1 MPWFKKNLRQWLN
14 RFSLRACF
22 LTLFFSGY
30 SKKAP
35 GTIGSLVALL
45 LGLPI
50 LIFSANTLFL
60 AAILIGLIAIA
71 QIDKEEE
78 ESKIH
83 DSSYI
88 VIDELVGM
96 WLAMAI
102 SGLSLAGVILSFI
115 FFRIY
120 DITKP
125 SLIGKIDKEVKGG
138 LGVVADD
145 ALAGVLAGLSVL
157 LAINILGFFNIKL

>member
-1 MPWFKKNLRQWLN
+1 MDK
-14 RFSLRACF
+14 FSLRACF

-45 LGLPI
+45 LGLPV

-60 AAILIGLIAIA
+60 GAVFIGLIAIA

-102 SGLSLAGVILSFI
+102 SGLSLVGVVLSFI

-157 LAINILGFFNIKL
+157 LVIHILGFFNIKL

>member
-1 MPWFKKNLRQWLN
+1 MDK
-14 RFSLRACF
+14 FSLRACF

-45 LGLPI
+45 LGLPV

-60 AAILIGLIAIA
+60 GAVFVGLIAIA

-78 ESKIH
+78 ETKRH

-102 SGLSLAGVILSFI
+102 SGLSLAGVVLSFI

-145 ALAGVLAGLSVL
+145 ALAGVLAGLSAL
-157 LAINILGFFNIKL
+157 LVIHILEFFNIKF

>member
-1 MPWFKKNLRQWLN
+1 MDK
-14 RFSLRACF
+14 FSLRACF

-45 LGLPI
+45 LGLPV

-60 AAILIGLIAIA
+60 AAVLIGLIAIA

-102 SGLSLAGVILSFI
+102 SGLSLAGVFLSFI

-157 LAINILGFFNIKL
+157 LVINILGFFNIKL

>member
-1 MPWFKKNLRQWLN
+1 MDK
-14 RFSLRACF
+14 FSLRACF

-45 LGLPI
+45 LGLPV

-102 SGLSLAGVILSFI
+102 SGLSLVGVVLSFI

>member
-1 MPWFKKNLRQWLN
+1 M
-14 RFSLRACF
+14 
-22 LTLFFSGY
+22 
-30 SKKAP
+30 
-35 GTIGSLVALL
+35 L
-45 LGLPI
+45 LGLPV

-60 AAILIGLIAIA
+60 AAVLTGLIAIA

>member
-1 MPWFKKNLRQWLN
+1 MDK
-14 RFSLRACF
+14 FSLRACF

-45 LGLPI
+45 LGLPV

-60 AAILIGLIAIA
+60 GAIFVGLIAIA

-102 SGLSLAGVILSFI
+102 SGLSLAGVVLSFI

-125 SLIGKIDKEVKGG
+125 SLIGRIDKEVKGG

-145 ALAGVLAGLSVL
+145 ALAGVLAGLSAL

>member
-1 MPWFKKNLRQWLN
+1 MDKFG
-14 RFSLRACF
+14 LRACF

-45 LGLPI
+45 LGLPV

-60 AAILIGLIAIA
+60 GAVLIGLIAIA

-78 ESKIH
+78 ENKIH

-102 SGLSLAGVILSFI
+102 SGLSLAGVVLSFI

-145 ALAGVLAGLSVL
+145 ALAGVLAGLSAL
-157 LAINILGFFNIKL
+157 LVIHILGFFNIKF

>member
-1 MPWFKKNLRQWLN
+1 MDK
-14 RFSLRACF
+14 FSLRACF

-45 LGLPI
+45 LGLPV

-60 AAILIGLIAIA
+60 GAIFVGLIAIA

-125 SLIGKIDKEVKGG
+125 SLIGRIDKEVKGG

-145 ALAGVLAGLSVL
+145 ALAGVLAGLSAL
-157 LAINILGFFNIKL
+157 LVIHILGFFNIKF

>member
-1 MPWFKKNLRQWLN
+1 MDK
-14 RFSLRACF
+14 FSLRACF

-60 AAILIGLIAIA
+60 GAVFIGLIAIT

-96 WLAMAI
+96 WIAMAI

-125 SLIGKIDKEVKGG
+125 SLIGTIDKEVKGG

-157 LAINILGFFNIKL
+157 LVISVLGFFNIKF

>member
-1 MPWFKKNLRQWLN
+1 M
-14 RFSLRACF
+14 
-22 LTLFFSGY
+22 
-30 SKKAP
+30 
-35 GTIGSLVALL
+35 L

-60 AAILIGLIAIA
+60 GAIFVGLIAIA

-78 ESKIH
+78 ETKRH

-102 SGLSLAGVILSFI
+102 SGLSLAGVVLSFI

-145 ALAGVLAGLSVL
+145 ALAGVLAGLSAL
-157 LAINILGFFNIKL
+157 LVIHILGFFNIKF

>member
-1 MPWFKKNLRQWLN
+1 MDK
-14 RFSLRACF
+14 FSLRACF

-30 SKKAP
+30 FKKAP

-60 AAILIGLIAIA
+60 GAIFVGLIAIA

-102 SGLSLAGVILSFI
+102 SGLSLAGVVLSFI

-125 SLIGKIDKEVKGG
+125 SLIGRIDKEVKGG

-145 ALAGVLAGLSVL
+145 ALAGVLAGLSAL
-157 LAINILGFFNIKL
+157 LVIHILGFFNIKF

>member
-1 MPWFKKNLRQWLN
+1 M
-14 RFSLRACF
+14 
-22 LTLFFSGY
+22 
-30 SKKAP
+30 
-35 GTIGSLVALL
+35 L

-50 LIFSANTLFL
+50 LIFSVNTLFL
-60 AAILIGLIAIA
+60 AAVLIGLIAIA

-102 SGLSLAGVILSFI
+102 SGLSLAGVVLSFI

-125 SLIGKIDKEVKGG
+125 SLIGKIDKEIKGG

-157 LAINILGFFNIKL
+157 LVINILGFFNIKL

>member
-1 MPWFKKNLRQWLN
+1 MDK
-14 RFSLRACF
+14 FSLRMCF

-60 AAILIGLIAIA
+60 AAIFIGLIAIA

-102 SGLSLAGVILSFI
+102 SGLSLVGVVLSFI

-125 SLIGKIDKEVKGG
+125 SLIGRIDKEVKGG

-157 LAINILGFFNIKL
+157 LVIHILGFFNIKL

>member
-1 MPWFKKNLRQWLN
+1 MDK
-14 RFSLRACF
+14 FSLRACF

-35 GTIGSLVALL
+35 GTVGSLVALL
-45 LGLPI
+45 LGLPV

-145 ALAGVLAGLSVL
+145 ALAGVLAGLSAL
-157 LAINILGFFNIKL
+157 LVINILGFFNIKL

>member
-1 MPWFKKNLRQWLN
+1 MGK
-14 RFSLRACF
+14 FSLRACF

-45 LGLPI
+45 LGLPV

-60 AAILIGLIAIA
+60 GAIFVGLIAIA

-78 ESKIH
+78 ETKRH

-145 ALAGVLAGLSVL
+145 ALAGVLAGLSAL
-157 LAINILGFFNIKL
+157 LVINVLGFFNIKL

>member
-1 MPWFKKNLRQWLN
+1 MDK
-14 RFSLRACF
+14 FSLRACF

-60 AAILIGLIAIA
+60 GAVLIGLIAIA

-102 SGLSLAGVILSFI
+102 SGLSLVGVVLSFI

-145 ALAGVLAGLSVL
+145 ALAGILAGLSAL
-157 LAINILGFFNIKL
+157 LVIYILGFFNIKL

>member
-1 MPWFKKNLRQWLN
+1 MDK
-14 RFSLRACF
+14 FSLRACF

-45 LGLPI
+45 LGLPV

-60 AAILIGLIAIA
+60 GAIFIGLIAIA

-102 SGLSLAGVILSFI
+102 SGLSLAGVVLSFI

-145 ALAGVLAGLSVL
+145 ALAGVLAGLSAL
-157 LAINILGFFNIKL
+157 LVINILGFFNIKF

>member
-1 MPWFKKNLRQWLN
+1 MNK
-14 RFSLRACF
+14 FSLRACF

-45 LGLPI
+45 LGLPV

-78 ESKIH
+78 ESKVH

-102 SGLSLAGVILSFI
+102 SGLSLAGVVLSFI
-115 FFRIY
+115 FFRFY

-125 SLIGKIDKEVKGG
+125 SLIGKIDKEIKGG

-145 ALAGVLAGLSVL
+145 ALAGVLAGLSAL

>member
-1 MPWFKKNLRQWLN
+1 MDK
-14 RFSLRACF
+14 FSLRACF

-102 SGLSLAGVILSFI
+102 SGLSLAGVVLSFI

-125 SLIGKIDKEVKGG
+125 SLIGKIDKEIKGG

-145 ALAGVLAGLSVL
+145 ALAGVLAGLSTL
-157 LAINILGFFNIKL
+157 LVINILGFFNIKL

>member
-1 MPWFKKNLRQWLN
+1 MDKFN
-14 RFSLRACF
+14 LRACF

-60 AAILIGLIAIA
+60 GAVFVGLIAIT

-78 ESKIH
+78 ETKRH

-102 SGLSLAGVILSFI
+102 SGLSLAGVVLSFI

-125 SLIGKIDKEVKGG
+125 SLIGRIDKEVKGG

-145 ALAGVLAGLSVL
+145 ALAGVLAGLSAL
-157 LAINILGFFNIKL
+157 LVINVLGFFNIKF

>member
-1 MPWFKKNLRQWLN
+1 M
-14 RFSLRACF
+14 
-22 LTLFFSGY
+22 
-30 SKKAP
+30 
-35 GTIGSLVALL
+35 L
-45 LGLPI
+45 LGLPV

-60 AAILIGLIAIA
+60 GAIFVGLIAIA

-78 ESKIH
+78 ETKRH

-115 FFRIY
+115 FLGSMILLN
-120 DITKP
+120 P
-125 SLIGKIDKEVKGG
+125 HSLAK
-138 LGVVADD
+138 
-145 ALAGVLAGLSVL
+145 
-157 LAINILGFFNIKL
+157 

>member
-1 MPWFKKNLRQWLN
+1 MDK
-14 RFSLRACF
+14 FSLRACF

-45 LGLPI
+45 LGLPV

-60 AAILIGLIAIA
+60 GAVFIGLIAIA

-102 SGLSLAGVILSFI
+102 SGLSLAGVVLSFI
-115 FFRIY
+115 FFRVY

-145 ALAGVLAGLSVL
+145 ALAGVLAGLSAL
-157 LAINILGFFNIKL
+157 LVIHILGFFNIKL

>member
-1 MPWFKKNLRQWLN
+1 M
-14 RFSLRACF
+14 
-22 LTLFFSGY
+22 
-30 SKKAP
+30 
-35 GTIGSLVALL
+35 L

-60 AAILIGLIAIA
+60 AAVLIGLIAIA

-102 SGLSLAGVILSFI
+102 SGLSLAGVVLSFV

-157 LAINILGFFNIKL
+157 LVINILGFFNIKL

>member
-1 MPWFKKNLRQWLN
+1 M
-14 RFSLRACF
+14 
-22 LTLFFSGY
+22 
-30 SKKAP
+30 
-35 GTIGSLVALL
+35 L
-45 LGLPI
+45 LGLPV

-60 AAILIGLIAIA
+60 GAVFIGLIAIA

-102 SGLSLAGVILSFI
+102 SGLSLAGVVLSFI

-145 ALAGVLAGLSVL
+145 ALAGVLAGLSAL
-157 LAINILGFFNIKL
+157 LVIHILGIFNIKL

>member
-1 MPWFKKNLRQWLN
+1 MDK
-14 RFSLRACF
+14 FSLRACF

-60 AAILIGLIAIA
+60 GAVFIGLIAIA

-78 ESKIH
+78 ETKRH

-145 ALAGVLAGLSVL
+145 ALAGVLAGLSAL
-157 LAINILGFFNIKL
+157 LIIHILGFFNIKL

>member
-1 MPWFKKNLRQWLN
+1 MDK
-14 RFSLRACF
+14 FSLRACF

-45 LGLPI
+45 LGLPV

-60 AAILIGLIAIA
+60 AAVLIGLIAIA

-83 DSSYI
+83 DSSHI

-145 ALAGVLAGLSVL
+145 ALAGVLAGLSAL
-157 LAINILGFFNIKL
+157 LVINILGFFNIKL

>member
-1 MPWFKKNLRQWLN
+1 MNK
-14 RFSLRACF
+14 FSLRACF

-60 AAILIGLIAIA
+60 AAVLIGLIAIA

-125 SLIGKIDKEVKGG
+125 SLIGKIDKEIKGG

-145 ALAGVLAGLSVL
+145 ALAGVLAGLSAL

>member
-1 MPWFKKNLRQWLN
+1 MDK
-14 RFSLRACF
+14 FSLRACF

-45 LGLPI
+45 LGLPV

-60 AAILIGLIAIA
+60 GAIFIGLIAIA

-78 ESKIH
+78 ETKRH

-102 SGLSLAGVILSFI
+102 SGLSLAGVVLSFI
-115 FFRIY
+115 FFRVY

-145 ALAGVLAGLSVL
+145 ALAGVLAGLSAL
-157 LAINILGFFNIKL
+157 LVIHILGFFNIKL

>member
-1 MPWFKKNLRQWLN
+1 MNKFN
-14 RFSLRACF
+14 LRACF

-35 GTIGSLVALL
+35 GTIGSFVALL
-45 LGLPI
+45 LGLPV

-60 AAILIGLIAIA
+60 AAIFIGLIAIA

-157 LAINILGFFNIKL
+157 LVINILGFFNIKL

>member
-1 MPWFKKNLRQWLN
+1 M
-14 RFSLRACF
+14 
-22 LTLFFSGY
+22 
-30 SKKAP
+30 
-35 GTIGSLVALL
+35 L
-45 LGLPI
+45 LGLPV

-60 AAILIGLIAIA
+60 GAIFVGLIAIA

-102 SGLSLAGVILSFI
+102 SGLSLAGVVLSFI

-157 LAINILGFFNIKL
+157 LVINILGFFNIKL

>member
-1 MPWFKKNLRQWLN
+1 MDK
-14 RFSLRACF
+14 FSLRACF

-45 LGLPI
+45 LGLPV

-60 AAILIGLIAIA
+60 AAIFIGLIAIA

-83 DSSYI
+83 DSSHI

-102 SGLSLAGVILSFI
+102 SGLSLAGVVLSFI

-125 SLIGKIDKEVKGG
+125 SLIGRIDKEVKGG

-157 LAINILGFFNIKL
+157 LVISVLGFFNIKL

>member
-1 MPWFKKNLRQWLN
+1 MDK
-14 RFSLRACF
+14 FSLRACF

-60 AAILIGLIAIA
+60 GAIFIGLIAIT

-78 ESKIH
+78 ESKRH

-102 SGLSLAGVILSFI
+102 SGLSLAGVVLSFI

-125 SLIGKIDKEVKGG
+125 SLIGRIDKEVKGG

-145 ALAGVLAGLSVL
+145 ALAGVLAGLSAL
-157 LAINILGFFNIKL
+157 LVIHILGFFNIKF

>member
-1 MPWFKKNLRQWLN
+1 MDK
-14 RFSLRACF
+14 FSLRACF

-45 LGLPI
+45 LGLPV

-60 AAILIGLIAIA
+60 AAVFVGLIAIA

-145 ALAGVLAGLSVL
+145 ALAGVLAGLSAL
-157 LAINILGFFNIKL
+157 LVINILGFFNIKL

>member
-1 MPWFKKNLRQWLN
+1 MNK
-14 RFSLRACF
+14 FSLRACF

-45 LGLPI
+45 LGLPV

-102 SGLSLAGVILSFI
+102 SGLSLAGVVLSFI

-145 ALAGVLAGLSVL
+145 ALAGVLAGLSAL

>member
-1 MPWFKKNLRQWLN
+1 M
-14 RFSLRACF
+14 
-22 LTLFFSGY
+22 
-30 SKKAP
+30 
-35 GTIGSLVALL
+35 L
-45 LGLPI
+45 LGLPV

-102 SGLSLAGVILSFI
+102 SGLSLAGVVLSFI

-145 ALAGVLAGLSVL
+145 ALAGVLAGLSML
-157 LAINILGFFNIKL
+157 LVINILGFFNIKL

>member
-1 MPWFKKNLRQWLN
+1 M
-14 RFSLRACF
+14 
-22 LTLFFSGY
+22 
-30 SKKAP
+30 
-35 GTIGSLVALL
+35 L
-45 LGLPI
+45 LGLPV

-60 AAILIGLIAIA
+60 AAVLIGLIAIA

-78 ESKIH
+78 ETKIH
-83 DSSYI
+83 DSSHI

-145 ALAGVLAGLSVL
+145 ALAGILAGLSAL
-157 LAINILGFFNIKL
+157 LVIHILGFFNIKL

>member
-1 MPWFKKNLRQWLN
+1 MNK
-14 RFSLRACF
+14 FSLRACF

-35 GTIGSLVALL
+35 GTIGSFVALL
-45 LGLPI
+45 LGLPV

-78 ESKIH
+78 KSKIH

-145 ALAGVLAGLSVL
+145 ALAGVLAGLSAL
-157 LAINILGFFNIKL
+157 LVINILGFFNIKL

>member
-1 MPWFKKNLRQWLN
+1 M
-14 RFSLRACF
+14 
-22 LTLFFSGY
+22 
-30 SKKAP
+30 
-35 GTIGSLVALL
+35 L

-60 AAILIGLIAIA
+60 GAIFIGLIAIT

-78 ESKIH
+78 ETKRH

-102 SGLSLAGVILSFI
+102 SGLSLAGVVLSFI

-125 SLIGKIDKEVKGG
+125 SLIGKIDKEIKGG

-145 ALAGVLAGLSVL
+145 ALAGVLAGLSAL
-157 LAINILGFFNIKL
+157 LVIHILGFFNIKF

>member
-1 MPWFKKNLRQWLN
+1 M
-14 RFSLRACF
+14 
-22 LTLFFSGY
+22 
-30 SKKAP
+30 
-35 GTIGSLVALL
+35 L

-60 AAILIGLIAIA
+60 GAIFVGLIAIA

-78 ESKIH
+78 ETKRH

-102 SGLSLAGVILSFI
+102 SGLSLAGVVLSFI

-157 LAINILGFFNIKL
+157 LVINVLGFFNIKL

>member
-1 MPWFKKNLRQWLN
+1 MNK
-14 RFSLRACF
+14 FSLRACF

-60 AAILIGLIAIA
+60 AAVLIGLIAIT

-125 SLIGKIDKEVKGG
+125 SLIGKIDKEIKGG

-145 ALAGVLAGLSVL
+145 ALAGVLAGLSTL